1 MNRTLEQAVDAART
15 FPDDQQEALG
25 RKLLQELEDMQIDAR
40 IAEAEARG
48 GELDGNE
55 VFDRLRA
62 DIESGAILT

>member
-25 RKLLQELEDMQIDAR
+25 RKLLQELEEMQIDAR

-48 GELDGNE
+48 GELDGE
-55 VFDRLRA
+55 KVFDRVRA
-62 DIESGAILT
+62 DIESGKIFA